1 MDIYDQI
8 IEELRSLVGKG
19 KRFESDAALA
29 NFCEVDAAFVHK
41 HLRGKVKGDKI
52 RPLLDFLNKAGVN
65 MTLGGQ
71 NLPVMRRI
79 GVNAPEVRVEGED
92 VVTVPVM
99 AVAGAGP
106 GQFAFSLEPIDHIPI
121 LRQFIHPL
129 LFVCRI
135 EGDSMEPTI
144 ISGAYVGA
152 IPPERLHEG
161 KMYIFYDEVLGAMVK
176 RLYYDGPGKLVL
188 VSDNKATPPVSL
200 DARGYENVIVGE
212 VLWVWQKFK

>member
-1 MDIYDQI
+1 MV

-71 NLPVMRRI
+71 NLPVM
-79 GVNAPEVRVEGED
+79 
-92 VVTVPVM
+92 

-106 GQFAFSLEPIDHIPI
+106 GQFAA
-121 LRQFIHPL
+121 
-129 LFVCRI
+129 
-135 EGDSMEPTI
+135 
-144 ISGAYVGA
+144 AYAAV
-152 IPPERLHEG
+152 EYLT
-161 KMYIFYDEVLGAMVK
+161 D
-176 RLYYDGPGKLVL
+176 
-188 VSDNKATPPVSL
+188 
-200 DARGYENVIVGE
+200 
-212 VLWVWQKFK
+212 